1 MAIMKINKALLVVIK
16 IVFMLYTLCF
26 TSCEFMKDVFYCKE
40 CTNGTDTVFECS
52 QHSIDDLES
61 QGWTCN

>member
-1 MAIMKINKALLVVIK
+1 MVIK

-26 TSCEFMKDVFYCKE
+26 TSCEFMKDVFYCEE

-52 QHSIDDLES
+52 QNSIDDLES